1 MAQVSEQHHH
11 TSQLGQAAVAPPG
24 GVNGHPPPVPAL
36 HHLSDEHIV
45 ESQVGSSAIA
55 PPVGETVHP
64 APIPAQYHLDDEE
77 DKSNQSPIKPFQ
89 NPANASD
96 TSSSRSRPTL
106 PNDRHTSE
114 SQLGPAAVAA
124 PYDKA
129 ALPAPAPEL
138 HHIKDD
144 HTHDTQLGQPAV
156 APPSEFVANHLRDE
170 TELNFPDL
178 PLFPDNI
185 LTAPLLRISLKKL
198 LDQDPSEID
207 QVWKASRELGFFYL
221 DLRDAVSTSASP
233 SINGPS
239 LLQDVNALFTLG
251 EQLFALP
258 VSEKQKYDFMDQ
270 GSYYGY
276 KGLGAGVVDKEGTRD
291 RNEFY
296 NISKDDM
303 LGISAPLPAPEL
315 LQQQTARGL
324 LAGYMEKS
332 HAIVTLLLGI
342 LNTKLGLPEGK
353 LQSLHK
359 LQSSSGDQVRW
370 VNSPPQPEDD
380 RKKSLGEHT
389 GKLYHIP
396 SLYPCHHPHE
406 TNTPR
411 LRHPNPPLQSP
422 RRPPDPAPSKP
433 DLVLR
438 PPPTLTPHRE
448 PRRRAGTFQR
458 FDSAE
463 QHPQSGEPAR
473 RASWEQSYESCV
485 FLAAG
490 GLCFAE
496 AVDGE

>member
-1 MAQVSEQHHH
+1 LLLSSFLNIIVHTIIVYQFIIMAQVSEQHHH

-24 GVNGHPPPVPAL
+24 GANVHPPPIPAL
-36 HHLSDEHIV
+36 HHLSDEHTV
-45 ESQVGSSAIA
+45 DSQVGSSAIA
-55 PPVGETVHP
+55 PPIGETVHP

-89 NPANASD
+89 NPAYASD
-96 TSSSRSRPTL
+96 TSSSQTRPTL

-129 ALPAPAPEL
+129 NLPPPAPEL

-144 HTHDTQLGQPAV
+144 HSHETQLGQPAI
-156 APPSEFVANHLRDE
+156 APPAEFVANHLRDE
-170 TELNFPDL
+170 IELHFPDY
-178 PLFPDNI
+178 PPFPGNI
-185 LTAPLLRISLKKL
+185 PTAPLLRISLKKL

-221 DLRDAVSTSASP
+221 DLRDAVSTSSSP
-233 SINGPS
+233 SINGPA
-239 LLQDVNALFTLG
+239 LLQDVNALFSLG

-270 GSYYGY
+270 GSYFGY
-276 KGLGAGVVDKEGTRD
+276 KGLGAGVIDKQGTRD

-303 LGISAPLPAPEL
+303 LGLSALLPAPEL
-315 LQQQTARGL
+315 LQQQSARDL
-324 LAGYMEKS
+324 LAGYMKKS

-359 LQSSSGDQVRW
+359 LESLSGDQVRW

-389 GKLYHIP
+389 GKPYISPPSPHPTIHI
-396 SLYPCHHPHE
+396 
-406 TNTPR
+406 TNK
-411 LRHPNPPLQSP
+411 QS
-422 RRPPDPAPSKP
+422 
-433 DLVLR
+433 
-438 PPPTLTPHRE
+438 
-448 PRRRAGTFQR
+448 
-458 FDSAE
+458 
-463 QHPQSGEPAR
+463 
-473 RASWEQSYESCV
+473 
-485 FLAAG
+485 
-490 GLCFAE
+490 
-496 AVDGE
+496 